1 MVESADEVA
10 KHWSTGENLAHQIP
24 FLWPRKVPKSEPLD
38 IIQIYKTSTKLQV
51 KTHHATQ
58 QYHTLRYNMIQCF
71 YILPSIYMTLLCFI
85 TFACSVMIRYVK
97 LHNASNYFSLWN
109 LTHGIV
115 ISFVSTQHNT
125 TYNVHHVHV
134 LTLCLATHF
143 TLHNLLLRYADS
155 RYVSYPIISSSFS
168 LQFNGLFFKPTFQ
181 KSWFIPYLCRLI
193 LWTSRH
199 QLIIGWNCDRVN
211 ALQ

>member
-1 MVESADEVA
+1 M
-10 KHWSTGENLAHQIP
+10 L
-24 FLWPRKVPKSEPLD
+24 PKST
-38 IIQIYKTSTKLQV
+38 I
-51 KTHHATQ
+51 
-58 QYHTLRYNMIQCF
+58 RYVTIW
-71 YILPSIYMTLLCFI
+71 YIVFWYFTIDLYDVRLCFV
-85 TFACSVMIRYVK
+85 TFASVPLWYVTKRYVK
-97 LHNASNYFSLWN
+97 LRNASNYFSLWN

-134 LTLCLATHF
+134 VTLCLATHF

-181 KSWFIPYLCRLI
+181 KSWFIPYLSCFI

>member
-1 MVESADEVA
+1 MIHCVFIFYHRFIWRCYVSLRLLV
-10 KHWSTGENLAHQIP
+10 P
-24 FLWPRKVPKSEPLD
+24 LWYV
-38 IIQIYKTSTKLQV
+38 TK
-51 KTHHATQ
+51 
-58 QYHTLRYNMIQCF
+58 
-71 YILPSIYMTLLCFI
+71 
-85 TFACSVMIRYVK
+85 RYVK
-97 LHNASNYFSLWN
+97 LHNTSNYFSFWN
-109 LTHGIV
+109 LMHGIV
-115 ISFVSTQHNT
+115 ISFVSTQDNT

-155 RYVSYPIISSSFS
+155 RYVSYPIISGSFS

-181 KSWFIPYLCRLI
+181 KSWFIPYLCCFI

>member
-1 MVESADEVA
+1 ML
-10 KHWSTGENLAHQIP
+10 HNST
-24 FLWPRKVPKSEPLD
+24 
-38 IIQIYKTSTKLQV
+38 
-51 KTHHATQ
+51 
-58 QYHTLRYNMIQCF
+58 
-71 YILPSIYMTLLCFI
+71 
-85 TFACSVMIRYVK
+85 IRYVTIWYIVFWYFIIDLYNVRLCFVTLASVPLCYVTK
-97 LHNASNYFSLWN
+97 RYINLHNASNYFSLRN
-109 LTHGIV
+109 LTYGTV
-115 ISFVSTQHNT
+115 ISFVSTQHNI

-155 RYVSYPIISSSFS
+155 RYVSYPIISGSFS

-181 KSWFIPYLCRLI
+181 KSWFIPYLCCFI